1 MRGVM
6 LVSCVALLALAC
18 SHPQNPERKDS
29 LTDQVTGSL
38 QPTDRVFLK
47 DDPATRIA
55 CTGDAQCPLGA
66 MCEPHRN
73 VCFTANPG
81 PSMTKL
87 EGACPLVPLYFAF
100 NSTELVPDAQQWI
113 AYDAR
118 CLKERGARSVEL
130 KGFADARGEAA
141 YNDDLSRRRA
151 EVVREALE
159 AQGSTVQVAVRGA
172 GENELIK
179 GTSEHDYAYNRRVE
193 LSSPVA
199 PTAPSQN

>member
-6 LVSCVALLALAC
+6 LVSCVALFALAC

-29 LTDQVTGSL
+29 LNDQVTGSL
-38 QPTDRVFLK
+38 QPTDRLFFK
-47 DDPATRIA
+47 DDPATRVS
-55 CTGDAQCPLGA
+55 CNGDAQCPLGA
-66 MCEPHRN
+66 LCEPHRN

-100 NSTELVPDAQQWI
+100 DSTALVPDAQKWI
-113 AYDAR
+113 DYDAR
-118 CLKERGARSVEL
+118 CLRQRGARAVEL
-130 KGFADARGEAA
+130 KGFADARGEPG

-151 EVVREALE
+151 EVVRQALE
-159 AQGSTVQVAVRGA
+159 AQGITVQVSVRGE
-172 GENELIK
+172 GENALIK

-193 LSSPVA
+193 LNAKGDALDVR
-199 PTAPSQN
+199 